1 MAQKVKI
8 DGLAEAVMKELTE
21 YADLA
26 TVDMKSA
33 VKKAGNTVKK
43 QIQGYRRLQQELVC
57 KEHKG
62 NLQIAGGHGLFQK
75 SLSVSSPSRIWSR
88 QAWRWSCSR
97 SFPHCSRRGSW
108 YQRTGI

>member
-43 QIQGYRRLQQELVC
+43 QIQLQDLLYPLLRHLQ
-57 KEHKG
+57 
-62 NLQIAGGHGLFQK
+62 NL
-75 SLSVSSPSRIWSR
+75 
-88 QAWRWSCSR
+88 
-97 SFPHCSRRGSW
+97 
-108 YQRTGI
+108 

>member
-33 VKKAGNTVKK
+33 VKKAGKHSKK
-43 QIQGYRRLQQELVC
+43 ARYKVPLPRIPALTAR
-57 KEHKG
+57 
-62 NLQIAGGHGLFQK
+62 AGL
-75 SLSVSSPSRIWSR
+75 
-88 QAWRWSCSR
+88 
-97 SFPHCSRRGSW
+97 
-108 YQRTGI
+108 